1 MELDKQQLFLQLYD
15 DFADAVFRHCYFR
28 LSDREKAKDLM
39 QETFKKV
46 WQHLIRGGGI
56 DNKKA
61 FVYKVANNLIIDSY
75 RKKKDESLDAMMNA
89 GFDPGEDHTESIM
102 TLIFAK
108 KIEELLE
115 TLDDKYREAIVMRYI
130 DGFSPKEIAEI
141 TSETE
146 NNVSVRIYR
155 GLKKLREMTEL
166 SLSEHR

>member
-1 MELDKQQLFLQLYD
+1 MQMYD

-28 LSDREKAKDLM
+28 LSDRDKAKDAM
-39 QETFKKV
+39 QDTFKRI
-46 WQHLIRGGGI
+46 WQYMAKGGEI

-61 FVYKVANNLIIDSY
+61 FVFKIANNLIIDSY
-75 RKKKDESLDAMMNA
+75 RKKKEESLDAMMDG
-89 GFDPGEDHTESIM
+89 GFDVGEDNTESIM
-102 TLIFAK
+102 TLMFAK

-115 TLDDKYREAIVMRYI
+115 SLNDKYREVIIMRYI

-155 GLKKLREMTEL
+155 GLKKLRELVE
-166 SLSEHR
+166 SN

>member
-1 MELDKQQLFLQLYD
+1 MELDKSQLFMQMYD

-28 LSDREKAKDLM
+28 LSDRDKAKDAM
-39 QETFKKV
+39 QDTFKRI
-46 WQHLIRGGGI
+46 WQYMAKGGEI

-61 FVYKVANNLIIDSY
+61 FVFKIANNLIIDSY
-75 RKKKDESLDAMMNA
+75 RKKKEESLDAMMDG
-89 GFDPGEDHTESIM
+89 GFDVGEDNTESIM
-102 TLIFAK
+102 TLMFAK

-115 TLDDKYREAIVMRYI
+115 SLNDKYREVIIMRYI

-155 GLKKLREMTEL
+155 GLKKLRELVE
-166 SLSEHR
+166 SN